1 MNTIPA
7 FSFILFLL
15 LVISCGQPD
24 TQEGR
29 KTIDVFYGQYKP
41 GDYRVVDKSLL
52 SKAFGEKINLASA
65 KQAASAEELKA
76 MGSTDKP
83 LMIEGDIY
91 TSLYEGATSHEIGQ
105 INNNNGNI
113 KAVVKFIN
121 EPYKHNWVDT
131 IILIKEDGSWKIDNV
146 FYTAK
151 QGSARSVRDV
161 LDEFLRLP

>member
-1 MNTIPA
+1 LKRNIA
-7 FSFILFLL
+7 SLFFLFLFFILGCNQAD
-15 LVISCGQPD
+15 VNES
-24 TQEGR
+24 R

-105 INNNNGNI
+105 IDNVNGNM
-113 KAVVKFIN
+113 KAVVKFVN
-121 EPYKHNWVDT
+121 DPYKHNWTDT
-131 IILIKEDGSWKIDNV
+131 VILIKEDGSWKIDNV
-146 FYTAK
+146 LYTAK

-161 LDEFLRLP
+161 LDVFLRLP